1 MFVAPVLQLVL
12 VLEAPHSDTTPFLLL
27 WEFLRCM
34 ESNITDQQF
43 WSPDTPLA
51 EPHFD
56 EEVTL
61 LSARPVVPIDQL
73 NRKPVSSTRPW
84 VFGLALA
91 GAILLG
97 VSATALYYSKFRT
110 IGPQAEPNIDKFSSG
125 VQGAATDAVTRDKP
139 AIDPRETTATTG
151 AGNSSVDSNTPTPAQ
166 FQAPSVSWTSRPPN
180 SSNATSKKLAHL
192 HPTVVID
199 PGSEP
204 EYEIHKRGW
213 AKREAKE
220 RKRENRGGRDRK
232 SSDEL
237 LRIREIFEGLQRP

>member
-1 MFVAPVLQLVL
+1 
-12 VLEAPHSDTTPFLLL
+12 
-27 WEFLRCM
+27 M

-61 LSARPVVPIDQL
+61 LAARPVVPIELL
-73 NRKPVSSTRPW
+73 NRKPVSTRPW
-84 VFGLALA
+84 VFGLALL

-97 VSATALYYSKFRT
+97 VSATALYYSRIRT
-110 IGPQAEPNIDKFSSG
+110 TGSQAQPNIDKFSSG
-125 VQGAATDAVTRDKP
+125 VQGAATEAVTRDKP
-139 AIDPRETTATTG
+139 ATDATDTAGSVG
-151 AGNSSVDSNTPTPAQ
+151 AVNSSVDSNTPVRAQ
-166 FQAPSVSWTSRPPN
+166 AQAPSVSWTSRPPN
-180 SSNATSKKLAHL
+180 SSNTISKKSAHL
-192 HPTVVID
+192 HPAVAID

-204 EYEIHKRGW
+204 EPEYEIHERRW

-220 RKRENRGGRDRK
+220 RKRENRGGRDHK

-237 LRIREIFEGLQRP
+237 LRIREIFEGPQRP